1 MVVLVTLALPPLLP
15 ERHLATYVLL
25 GLTATVTVGVSLL
38 MGYAGQV
45 PLGQAAFYAIGAY
58 GAGLL
63 AVHGFPSLLGL
74 LVAPLIAAVAAV
86 LLGAPLLRLRGH
98 HLAFAT
104 LAVQLIL
111 LSLLSQGTWAGG
123 AIGLQGIPRLSV
135 AGFELRED
143 VGYAYVAWGVLA
155 VALLVSRNVVR
166 SRSGRALRAAATS
179 ETAAAASGVP
189 VGAYRLA
196 VFALSA
202 GFAGLAGGVYAFYL
216 GYLSPGSFPVLLSIE
231 FVVMAVV
238 GGLGTLSGPLVGAVV
253 IVLLVQALNTLG
265 TQPGMPSYA
274 PSVLSY
280 AVYALLLVIAVRYLP
295 GGLVPAAQRL
305 TRRLF
310 PAILTGPA
318 TDGGPGGSATD
329 GGLSGSATDGGL
341 SGSAT
346 DGGSATDRGPGGS
359 TTGRGPGGSATGGG
373 SGGSATGGGP
383 GGPAAD
389 GGRAGSVTVGPRTDD
404 APAALESGVGAGAG
418 TRNRA
423 ASDSGVGAGAGG
435 GAASG
440 SGVGAGTSAG
450 DRTGSGPTVSGPRS
464 AGEEPGTTGGPL
476 PFGGGKGRDRADS
489 GDRPVMSRTGA
500 SESARVPR
508 TDVSGAETTGPSAE
522 QEE

>member
-1 MVVLVTLALPPLLP
+1 MNKWLAGVFVLVTLALPPLLP

-238 GGLGTLSGPLVGAVV
+238 GGLGTLSGPLVGAIV

-280 AVYALLLVIAVRYLP
+280 AVYALLLVVAVRYLP

-310 PAILTGPA
+310 PALLTGPA
-318 TDGGPGGSATD
+318 TDGGPGGAVTD
-329 GGLSGSATDGGL
+329 GGPGGAVTDGGP
-341 SGSAT
+341 GGPVT
-346 DGGSATDRGPGGS
+346 DGGPGGPV
-359 TTGRGPGGSATGGG
+359 TD
-373 SGGSATGGGP
+373 GGP
-383 GGPAAD
+383 GGPA
-389 GGRAGSVTVGPRTDD
+389 
-404 APAALESGVGAGAG
+404 
-418 TRNRA
+418 
-423 ASDSGVGAGAGG
+423 
-435 GAASG
+435 
-440 SGVGAGTSAG
+440 
-450 DRTGSGPTVSGPRS
+450 TGSGPTASRPRS
-464 AGEEPGTTGGPL
+464 AGEEPGRTGGPL

-500 SESARVPR
+500 SESARVTR
-508 TDVSGAETTGPSAE
+508 TDVPGTETTGPSAE